1 MYKLALIGRDV
12 SLSPSPKVH
21 GFIAKELGKE
31 IAFDKISIPE
41 ERFTSEIEKILKTY
55 DGFNV
60 TIPYKL
66 AVMDYLKSIK
76 GDALAFGAVNT
87 VVTADLCGYNT
98 DGLGFMQML
107 DANGVNVN
115 GKSALLLGAGG
126 AGRSVA
132 KKLADAG
139 AKVEIYNRTFE
150 KAEKVAAEFKGCTA
164 VKKVVPKPRY
174 LIVNAT
180 GVGMHETVGVSPVSA
195 EIIKNCEVAV
205 DLIYA
210 PAKSEF
216 LKVAESS
223 GKKIING
230 AAMLFYQAYYADCLY
245 FGLAPASKEAAKLFE
260 KYQKETRL

>member
-1 MYKLALIGRDV
+1 MIKLALIGKDV

-21 GFIAKELGKE
+21 GFIAKELGKDITFE
-31 IAFDKISIPE
+31 KLSVPE
-41 ERFTSEIEKILKTY
+41 EQFAQRIEGMLKTY

-66 AVMDYLKSIK
+66 AVIPYLKSIR

-87 VVTADLCGYNT
+87 VVTSDLSGYNT

-107 DANGVNVN
+107 DANGVEVS
-115 GKSALLLGAGG
+115 GKKALVLGAGG
-126 AGRSVA
+126 AGRSVV

-139 AKVEIYNRTFE
+139 AEVEIYNRTFE
-150 KAEKVAAEFKGCTA
+150 KAQKVAEEFKGCMA
-164 VKKVVPKPRY
+164 VDKVVSIPRA

-180 GVGMHETVGVSPVSA
+180 GVGMHNTVGVSPVPA
-195 EIIKNCEVAV
+195 EIIKNCDTAV

-216 LKVAESS
+216 LKIAEDL

-230 AAMLFYQAYYADCLY
+230 AAMLFYQAYYADCY
-245 FGLAPASKEAAKLFE
+245 FFGLTPDAAVAAKLFE
-260 KYQKETRL
+260 KYQKEIGL

>member
-1 MYKLALIGRDV
+1 MYRLALIGKDV
-12 SLSPSPKVH
+12 SLSPSPEVH
-21 GFIAKELGKE
+21 AFISKELGKE
-31 IAFDKISIPE
+31 ITFEKISILE
-41 ERFTSEIEKILKTY
+41 DEFAGRIENILKTY

-66 AVMDYLKSIK
+66 PVIKYLKEIK
-76 GDALAFGAVNT
+76 GDALSFGAVNT
-87 VVTADLCGYNT
+87 VVCATLSGYNT

-107 DANGVNVN
+107 EANGVDVN
-115 GKSALLLGAGG
+115 GKRALLLGAGG

-139 AKVEIYNRTFE
+139 AEVEIYNRTYE
-150 KAEKVAAEFKGCTA
+150 KAQKVAEEFKGCKA
-164 VKKVVPKPRY
+164 VEKVTNKPRY

-180 GVGMHETVGVSPVSA
+180 GVGMHDTVGVSPVDKQIL
-195 EIIKNCEVAV
+195 ENCEVAV

-216 LKVAESS
+216 LVLAEAA

-245 FGLAPASKEAAKLFE
+245 FGLTPDSKEAAKLFE
-260 KYQKETRL
+260 KYRKEKGL